1 MKTDRLPL
9 LLTGLAFS
17 ALLLVAT
24 LFVLLWQGDTAK
36 RWVLHTSQ
44 VQLLI
49 ERLLGALRDE
59 ETGQRGYLL
68 TSDAAYLEPFES
80 ATATPPALL
89 TQLRDHT
96 SDNPAQQARTK
107 ALDVLMQRKLDELAE
122 TVALQKAGEHAK
134 AVALVN
140 LHQGQ
145 NVMDQ
150 IRGVMAS
157 MQNTESALLVER
169 EAKTD
174 WLMTLA
180 LGACA
185 ALGSTILGLGIA
197 VFRQLAAQVDQ
208 LESVVADRTLHL
220 GVVTQELA
228 HRTKNQL
235 ALVQSIANQTA
246 RHSPDIPDFL
256 DKFGARLQAL
266 GRSISELTRH
276 QWRSASLADLVAS
289 QIDWLPPAITRNRIT
304 SVGPHVLLPPTAA
317 HYLGLALHELL
328 TNAVKHGALSN
339 DTGRIGLVWSYQS
352 ARGPGEELEIVW
364 TETGGP
370 PLSGPPVRSGF
381 GSTILSKLTAAA
393 LHGEA
398 TMDFRPAGVQWRL
411 SAPAPQSE
419 FGVDSS
425 ADAPVR
431 QPGPSLAAA

>member
-185 ALGSTILGLGIA
+185 ALGSRCAALP
-197 VFRQLAAQVDQ
+197 AQV
-208 LESVVADRTLHL
+208 
-220 GVVTQELA
+220 
-228 HRTKNQL
+228 
-235 ALVQSIANQTA
+235 
-246 RHSPDIPDFL
+246 
-256 DKFGARLQAL
+256 
-266 GRSISELTRH
+266 
-276 QWRSASLADLVAS
+276 RSATSRWPASRLVS
-289 QIDWLPPAITRNRIT
+289 R
-304 SVGPHVLLPPTAA
+304 
-317 HYLGLALHELL
+317 
-328 TNAVKHGALSN
+328 
-339 DTGRIGLVWSYQS
+339 
-352 ARGPGEELEIVW
+352 
-364 TETGGP
+364 
-370 PLSGPPVRSGF
+370 
-381 GSTILSKLTAAA
+381 
-393 LHGEA
+393 
-398 TMDFRPAGVQWRL
+398 RP
-411 SAPAPQSE
+411 
-419 FGVDSS
+419 
-425 ADAPVR
+425 
-431 QPGPSLAAA
+431 